1 MWGYKMKKLIS
12 ILLALSIVINSVTLS
27 IYAIGYNKI
36 IKNEQ
41 GGKTEFVGS
50 ENIEAYM
57 KKCLEMMDQAER
69 DYMDK
74 YEIHPWKGNLLS
86 WAPIIG
92 ASLFNVSILIGMK
105 IFNAIMLKRKNIQGG
120 DSSLSILQ
128 GVCFG
133 IISGASLL
141 YGLIKSNDYSKL
153 KQYFNAERVW
163 EKYNRIR
170 LLLQKRL
177 DEPEYNTENLYG
189 AVIKCW
195 PSDFYDKIYTDC
207 HVESQY
213 RYFDP
218 KSRKYDPKLAK
229 SIPRLSYIKGRN

>member
-1 MWGYKMKKLIS
+1 M
-12 ILLALSIVINSVTLS
+12 
-27 IYAIGYNKI
+27 
-36 IKNEQ
+36 KNEQ
-41 GGKTEFVGS
+41 GGETEFVGS

-92 ASLFNVSILIGMK
+92 ASLFNVSTLIGMK

-120 DSSLSILQ
+120 DSSLSMLQ

-153 KQYFNAERVW
+153 NQYFNTERVW

-218 KSRKYDPKLAK
+218 KSRKYDPNLAK
-229 SIPRLSYIKGRN
+229 SIPRLSYTKGRN

>member
-1 MWGYKMKKLIS
+1 MKKLIS
-12 ILLALSIVINSVTLS
+12 ILLTLSIVINSVTLG

-36 IKNEQ
+36 VKNEQ
-41 GGKTEFVGS
+41 GGETEFVGS

-92 ASLFNVSILIGMK
+92 ASLFNVSTLIGMK

-120 DSSLSILQ
+120 DSSLSMLQ

-153 KQYFNAERVW
+153 NQYFNTERVW

-177 DEPEYNTENLYG
+177 DEPEYYTENLYG

-218 KSRKYDPKLAK
+218 KSRKYDSKLAK

>member
-12 ILLALSIVINSVTLS
+12 ILLTLSIVINSVTLG

-36 IKNEQ
+36 VKNEQ
-41 GGKTEFVGS
+41 GGETEFVGS

-120 DSSLSILQ
+120 DSSLSMLQ

-189 AVIKCW
+189 AVIECW
-195 PSDFYDKIYTDC
+195 PSAFYDKIYTNC
-207 HVESQY
+207 QVYSQEY
-213 RYFDP
+213 LFNQR
-218 KSRKYDPKLAK
+218 SGEYDPKLAE
-229 SIPRLSYIKGRN
+229 SIPRLSYIEGKN

>member
-1 MWGYKMKKLIS
+1 MKKLIS
-12 ILLALSIVINSVTLS
+12 ILLALSIVINSVTLG
-27 IYAIGYNKI
+27 IYAIGYDKI
-36 IKNEQ
+36 VKNEQ
-41 GGKTEFVGS
+41 GGETEFVSS
-50 ENIEAYM
+50 ENIETYM
-57 KKCLEMMDQAER
+57 KKCLEKMEQVER

-86 WAPIIG
+86 WSPIILAG
-92 ASLFNVSILIGMK
+92 LFNISVLLVMK
-105 IFNAIMLKRKNIQGG
+105 IFNAIMLKRENIQGG

-128 GVCFG
+128 SVCFG

-153 KQYFNAERVW
+153 NQHFNAERLW
-163 EKYNRIR
+163 EKYNHIR

-218 KSRKYDPKLAK
+218 KSRKYDPKLAA
-229 SIPRLSYIKGRN
+229 SILD